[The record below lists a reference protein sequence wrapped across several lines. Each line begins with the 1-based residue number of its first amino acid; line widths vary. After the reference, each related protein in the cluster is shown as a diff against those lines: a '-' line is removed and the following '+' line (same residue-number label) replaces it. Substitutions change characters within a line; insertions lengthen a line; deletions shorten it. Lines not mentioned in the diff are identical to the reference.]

1 MQSYKELKWKFS
13 YSPIWKSFVQFC
25 LVVPRVEIREHIKG
39 ANNLIS
45 SLNFNFFSL
54 SLRKMNF
61 SSSVIL

>member
-1 MQSYKELKWKFS
+1 MKVFLLTYIKIICAVL
-13 YSPIWKSFVQFC
+13 